1 MALFQLILFILLA
14 LNISVMFSGFLLA
27 RRMGYYL
34 MNQVM
39 MLMFGMMLSIGILVV
54 GLFFPPAPAMFDL
67 LHILILVDFVLILL
81 ATLMQFATVVP
92 ILMKTMQGA
101 PFHSSHNT
109 NLLVTL
115 FLLLGLVLYYVELAA
130 M

>member
-14 LNISVMFSGFLLA
+14 LNVSVMFSGFMLA

-39 MLMFGMMLSIGILVV
+39 MLMFGMMLSIGILLV
-54 GLFFPPAPAMFDL
+54 GLVFPPVPAMFDL
-67 LHILILVDFVLILL
+67 LHILLIVDLVLILL
-81 ATLMQFATVVP
+81 ATLMQFVQILP

-101 PFHSSHNT
+101 PFHSSHIT

-115 FLLLGLVLYYVELAA
+115 FLLIGLVLYYTDLAIL
-130 M
+130 